1 MRLTSEAME
10 PFSLMG
16 KEDVTS
22 LKTEESDIFLTSR
35 KKKKEQVKKQ
45 FNAIG
50 KFSKENVEQR

>member
-35 KKKKEQVKKQ
+35 KKKKRT
-45 FNAIG
+45 G
-50 KFSKENVEQR
+50 